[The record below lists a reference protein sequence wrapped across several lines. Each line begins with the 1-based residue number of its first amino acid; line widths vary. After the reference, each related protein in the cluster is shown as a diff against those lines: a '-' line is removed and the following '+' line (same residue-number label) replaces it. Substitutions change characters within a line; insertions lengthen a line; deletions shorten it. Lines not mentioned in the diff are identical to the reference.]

1 MAGLN
6 KFTFWRASCVQ
17 NPKNCAYPEKVV
29 VTDAASFNEMAHFD
43 HVSATYENNYRSN
56 EAFEESEVQSGD
68 VDNDKVTDPKDWV
81 LCEDIHRIFE
91 GVPHIISESKN
102 HMKPKGTKPPAP
114 RYHVFWKALRE
125 TDYSAYASFKERLQR
140 RFPFLD
146 PKALDAAR
154 YFDGTENPNAVFYPG
169 TLTINE
175 FMDRLEAEERE
186 SEESTAADTIEE
198 GTRNSTMFHFAV
210 RTLKRYGNSEGARGL
225 FREESK
231 KCVPA
236 LDGKEL
242 NGIWKSALKYYGL
255 IKQQP
260 GYVPP
265 EQYNAPKE
273 VQWEPP
279 IPFEEITLPPFP
291 VDALPSRV
299 RPYVEAVAETTQT
312 PVDMA
317 GTAAIAVMASC
328 IQGKYLVQAKA
339 DWTEPTNLYA
349 LIVAE
354 PSERKSA
361 VTSLMI
367 KPVNLY
373 ETEYNKRNAAALEKN
388 RM

>member
-1 MAGLN
+1 M
-6 KFTFWRASCVQ
+6 
-17 NPKNCAYPEKVV
+17 
-29 VTDAASFNEMAHFD
+29 
-43 HVSATYENNYRSN
+43 
-56 EAFEESEVQSGD
+56 
-68 VDNDKVTDPKDWV
+68 
-81 LCEDIHRIFE
+81 
-91 GVPHIISESKN
+91 
-102 HMKPKGTKPPAP
+102 
-114 RYHVFWKALRE
+114 
-125 TDYSAYASFKERLQR
+125 
-140 RFPFLD
+140 
-146 PKALDAAR
+146 
-154 YFDGTENPNAVFYPG
+154 FYPG
-169 TLTINE
+169 TITINE

-186 SEESTAADTIEE
+186 SEESTAADTIAE
-198 GTRNSTMFHFAV
+198 GTRNSTMFRFVV
-210 RTLKRYGNSEGARGL
+210 RTLKRYGNSEDARGL
-225 FREESK
+225 FREESE

-236 LDGKEL
+236 LDRKEL
-242 NGIWKSALKYYGL
+242 NGIWKSALKYYCL

-273 VQWEPP
+273 VQWEAP

-339 DWTEPTNLYA
+339 DWREPTNLYA

-361 VTSLMI
+361 VTSLMVR
-367 KPVNLY
+367 PVNLY

-388 RM
+388 RMQKRILPEALFTTLCAASNTPMTVFHVLDTMSTAAAVLNTHLKNTHVSMSWRLLRSAISCISSSVMTKARITPAMGRIRLSERERIML